1 MFIDTHAHLLFPDY
15 RDCLEEVINRALINN
30 VKYIINVSIN
40 LEDSIKSIS
49 LFEKYQNVF
58 ISVGIHPNELK
69 ETSHSELKKIKE
81 LAKHPGVIAI
91 GEVGLDYYRK
101 CTSKELQQK
110 IFAEFINLSE
120 ETGLPLI
127 IHTRYAWGDIE
138 KNFINKMKNIKGV
151 FHCFSG
157 NLSNGLN
164 LIENG
169 FYLSYTGNITYRNFK
184 KDEILRKIPIE
195 RVMIETDSPFLT
207 PEPYRGQRNEPA
219 YVVKVAEK
227 LSSLFNL
234 TPEDIGRITSYNAY
248 KLFGI
253 AGEILLP
260 KITYKIRHSLYI
272 NVTNRCS
279 SNCVFC
285 ERTKNPV
292 VKGHNLKL
300 KKEPTVEETIED
312 IRKNVGYNEIVFC
325 GYGEPTIRLDY
336 VKDVARWVKSNL
348 PVKVRLNTNGQ
359 GNLINNRNIVP
370 ELKGLIDVV
379 SISLNAE
386 TPDKYLKLTRSIFG
400 KKAYSSVIKF
410 IKECRKAG
418 FETYTT
424 IVNYDDVDVE
434 KCRAIAEELD
444 VNFRVRN
451 FKEVG

>member
-1 MFIDTHAHLLFPDY
+1 
-15 RDCLEEVINRALINN
+15 
-30 VKYIINVSIN
+30 
-40 LEDSIKSIS
+40 
-49 LFEKYQNVF
+49 
-58 ISVGIHPNELK
+58 
-69 ETSHSELKKIKE
+69 
-81 LAKHPGVIAI
+81 
-91 GEVGLDYYRK
+91 
-101 CTSKELQQK
+101 
-110 IFAEFINLSE
+110 
-120 ETGLPLI
+120 
-127 IHTRYAWGDIE
+127 
-138 KNFINKMKNIKGV
+138 MKNIKGV